1 MPAPL
6 FSCRTDAM
14 PKGSTLEFQF
24 HEFADPDTGVRVT
37 RLTPPDVVCPR
48 NYFYQKAFT
57 RDGSKLIFGGEFDG
71 VFNVW
76 MLDLAS
82 RRARQ
87 LTEGKGDNYHGAYL
101 SPDDRY
107 LFYTKAGREH
117 RRVDLATLEEE
128 VIYTVPEGWR
138 GAGTWVA
145 NSACT
150 HIAGMEMLQTD
161 QVTGGTGWERFQRQF
176 ERQPLER
183 LISID
188 IARREAR
195 VVYEQKRY
203 MGHPMYRPFDD
214 RTMGFCHEGP
224 HDLVDA
230 RMWLIDA
237 DGTRLR
243 KVKEHAPGEA
253 CMHEFWVPDGSKL
266 VYVSYVKGEQER
278 FIWAADPVTL
288 ENECLMAMPPC
299 AHLMSNFDGSLI
311 VGDGAGQL
319 GDVADKDGHAFEADP
334 WIHLFDTRARKH
346 RKICRHDSSWQEYK
360 GNTQVNHPH
369 PSFTPDEKRV
379 LFSSDREGC
388 CALYLADLPA

>member
-1 MPAPL
+1 
-6 FSCRTDAM
+6 M

-37 RLTPPDVVCPR
+37 RLTPPEVVCPR
-48 NYFYQKAFT
+48 NYFYQKAFS
-57 RDGSKLIFGGEFDG
+57 RDGSQLIFGGEFDG

-76 MLDLAS
+76 MLNLAS